1 MARRLRFAPPGYW
14 LHITQR
20 GNNQQKI
27 FTSDADRHHF
37 LSLVENR
44 SEERDVRIAAYAL
57 MPNHFHLVAI
67 GDRDEAISRFMMDVN
82 GQYAM
87 YRNAIHRTSGHLWQG
102 RFYSC
107 VLDTPH
113 WETALRYVES
123 NPVRARMVKTAADFR
138 WSSARAHLGLEPA
151 PEWLDTAD
159 FDGRWPTPAHW
170 ADQLT
175 TLTRREAATIRRA
188 TRHELP
194 LGSDDFIRG
203 LEEAF
208 ARPLRPKPPGR
219 ALKPVAL
226 QAMAGAG

>member
-1 MARRLRFAPPGYW
+1 MARRPRFAPPGYW

-20 GNNQQKI
+20 GNNQQKV
-27 FTSDADRHHF
+27 FTSDADRLHF

-44 SEERDVRIAAYAL
+44 SEERDVRVAGYAL
-57 MPNHFHLVAI
+57 MPNHFHLVAV
-67 GDRDEAISRFMMDVN
+67 GDRDDAISRFMMDLN

-87 YRNAIHRTSGHLWQG
+87 YRHTRDRASGHVWQG

-123 NPVRARMVKTAADFR
+123 NPVRARMVKSAADFR
-138 WSSARAHLGLEPA
+138 WSSARAHLGLDPA
-151 PEWLDTAD
+151 PDWLDTTQ
-159 FDGRWPTPAHW
+159 FGRHWPTSDLW
-170 ADQLT
+170 ADRLT
-175 TLTRREAATIRRA
+175 TLTRREAAALRRA

-203 LEEAF
+203 LEETF

-219 ALKPVAL
+219 ALQPVTR
-226 QAMAGAG
+226 QATAAAG